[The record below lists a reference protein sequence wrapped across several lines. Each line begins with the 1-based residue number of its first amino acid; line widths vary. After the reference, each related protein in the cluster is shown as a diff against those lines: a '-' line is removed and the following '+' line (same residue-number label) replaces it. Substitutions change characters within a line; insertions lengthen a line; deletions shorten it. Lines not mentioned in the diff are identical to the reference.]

1 MILIA
6 AYLCGS
12 IPTGLWLGRLIGVD
26 VRAAG
31 SGNIGATNVARTIG
45 ARLGVLTLIVD
56 VAKGALPMVLARAVG
71 ASAVGLAL
79 VGICTV
85 AGHIFSIFARFRG
98 GKGVATSAG
107 VFLVL
112 APFALAG
119 AVAVFAVAMAL
130 SRRVSVASLC
140 ASGALPVFLA
150 AAGDWGPR
158 LWAGAA
164 IALALVLTHRD
175 NLRRLAAGTE
185 PRFIPRRSSKPPG
198 G

>member
-1 MILIA
+1 M
-6 AYLCGS
+6 
-12 IPTGLWLGRLIGVD
+12 
-26 VRAAG
+26 
-31 SGNIGATNVARTIG
+31 
-45 ARLGVLTLIVD
+45 RLGVVTLVVD
-56 VAKGALPMVLARAVG
+56 VAKGALPVFLARAAG
-71 ASAVGLAL
+71 ASTASLAL
-79 VGICTV
+79 VGLCTV

-112 APFALAG
+112 APLAFAG
-119 AVAVFAVAMAL
+119 ALAVFAVAMAL

-140 ASGALPVFLA
+140 AGGALPVLLA

-158 LWAGAA
+158 LWAGVA
-164 IALALVLTHRD
+164 IACTLVLTHRD

-185 PRFIPRRSSKPPG
+185 PRFAARRSAKPPG